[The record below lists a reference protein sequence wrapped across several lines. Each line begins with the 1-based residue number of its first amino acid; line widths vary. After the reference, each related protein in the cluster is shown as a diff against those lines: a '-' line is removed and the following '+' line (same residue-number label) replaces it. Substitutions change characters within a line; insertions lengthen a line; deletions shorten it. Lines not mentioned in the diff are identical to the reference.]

1 MLGVQE
7 KNLSNLDLNEVVIFL
22 KSGEKIFVSKNKFET
37 FRNQL
42 NKDGYAE
49 YDEIIEQKGLRYTI
63 NIKVKS
69 EDIYKIQQVEKI

>member
-7 KNLSNLDLNEVVIFL
+7 KNLSNVDLDEVVIFL
-22 KSGEKIFVSKNKFET
+22 KSGEKIFIPTNKFET

-42 NKDGYAE
+42 NDIGYAE